1 MKKNNKLAAGV
12 IALSLPLMML
22 AISTPGANA
31 ATVSSSVDAIDV
43 CEWQMASAPTSLNLG
58 SDSLYE
64 GAALS
69 VSATITGLTVGLS
82 GSQSATALSGT
93 STDCSF
99 YNNRE
104 TADVTF
110 GLITSNTFDATYGS
124 GTEDSA
130 MDFTLTQG
138 GGLDIVADVTACT
151 DFTATPQSFLDL
163 TSPTSVFGL
172 GASFVENKY
181 TGSASGSER
190 CSPTIT
196 VGIDVKASTAVPAG
210 AGQQYSFAGPELV
223 IDLAVDNFDD

>member
-1 MKKNNKLAAGV
+1 MKKNNSLAAGV

-110 GLITSNTFDATYGS
+110 GLITSNTFYATYGS
-124 GTEDSA
+124 GTEDKA

-163 TSPTSVFGL
+163 ADPTSVFGL